1 MVFFNT
7 PKLTQ
12 QLQELQ
18 DEARRIVVTK
28 EAPQGALRLTVN
40 GLQQV
45 LEVSFGPTAPT
56 LMDRGELAVV
66 VRDTFNEALAEARR
80 QLKDEVVK
88 MTGINLPHLPG
99 LF

>member
-1 MVFFNT
+1 
-7 PKLTQ
+7 
-12 QLQELQ
+12 
-18 DEARRIVVTK
+18 
-28 EAPQGALRLTVN
+28 TVN

-45 LEVSFGPTAPT
+45 LEVSFGPGA
-56 LMDRGELAVV
+56 LALDRGELAAV

-80 QLKDEVVK
+80 QLKEEVMK